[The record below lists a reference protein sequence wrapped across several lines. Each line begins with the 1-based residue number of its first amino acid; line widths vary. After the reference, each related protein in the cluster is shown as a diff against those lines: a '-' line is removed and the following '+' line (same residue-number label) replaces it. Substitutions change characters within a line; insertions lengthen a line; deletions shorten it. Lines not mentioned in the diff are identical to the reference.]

1 MIDILCEMAETISK
15 HNVGAGKIILELNGQ
30 IYKTRFGNH
39 ARSDI
44 MDDLRILCAQYV
56 YKCLRQLITDEFK
69 ATIEFEEYD
78 GIYSFSM
85 RKK

>member
-15 HNVGAGKIILELNGQ
+15 HNVGAGKIILESKGNV
-30 IYKTRFGNH
+30 YETRFGNH
-39 ARSDI
+39 VVAEN
-44 MDDLRILCAQYV
+44 MDQLRLLCVQYV
-56 YKCLRQLITDEFK
+56 YKCLRQLITYEFK

-78 GIYSFSM
+78 GIYSYSM